1 MMSIRNISRVALV
14 LLLPLLLGWSTDASA
29 AMRTILKFEKAPT
42 GGTVKVEW
50 RGSEK
55 DSWKEKQPGE
65 DVLTA
70 VELKITATATSGKE
84 FESLLVNGKDVTNK
98 VTTTGAETVYEC
110 KATGEKGKDEGGKG
124 VMTIVVAFKTP
135 GQVNKHKLT
144 FTNPEGAT
152 VKVTVDGQD
161 KPSDSEIEA
170 GKDLVIS
177 VKVTDVTEQVKSVQL
192 NGTDVAKDGDNWKA
206 KMPNAAATLV
216 VTLEEKPA
224 AQSMIMLDVP
234 EGVELKIEDVS
245 EATPKPVIPNQTKVM
260 EGTALEITVTKKTE
274 GKLID
279 KVLFDNEELEEE
291 GGKYKADMEDHD
303 VTIKVTLKQDPAAP
317 KYAFTFA
324 GTADF
329 DVTAKKG
336 AETLTSPAQV
346 AVGEDVTLTI
356 TLKAGVTKSIKSVK
370 VGDVVAKKG
379 TAANEWM
386 FTMPSKAAE
395 LAVELVE
402 AAKMHKVTF
411 ANGEGYTIGVTNI
424 SGGAQSINTGDK
436 VAEGTELLAE
446 ITVTD
451 PKKEVKVVKANTT
464 DATKGADA
472 NHWTFTMGS
481 EDIMLTVELQNKPEP
496 AKHKLTIAAVEGATV
511 TVTVDGNKVES
522 EQEVEEGKKL
532 VVSVEVTATDKEVE
546 SVKLNTTLA
555 TKNGET
561 YEVEMP
567 KAAATLTVTLKEKA
581 APQPGE
587 GNVLTIVANGT
598 TVKVMNGTTEV
609 KSGDKVAKDVK
620 LTVEVSNIPADKEIE
635 KVTLNE
641 VEMTLVE
648 GKYEGNMPDAA
659 ATLKVVLKE
668 KAAPQPGEGNLIK
681 VTANGATVKIMAG
694 TTEVKADT
702 KVKAG
707 IDLVITVTAPAG
719 KVIDNVSFNN
729 TVVKPEADKS
739 YKVKM
744 SATEATLVVNLKKA
758 AAVEDAVLAG
768 VVAYPN
774 PMVRELVVSNLA
786 EVENVALVNAQ
797 GVVVRAVKP
806 NGASE
811 LRLAVEDL
819 SAGVY
824 MLVVER
830 NGARKAIRIVK

>member
-177 VKVTDVTEQVKSVQL
+177 VEVTDNTQQVKSVKL
-192 NGTDVAKDGDNWKA
+192 NTTEVAKDGDNWKA
-206 KMPNAAATLV
+206 KMPNEAATLV

-260 EGTALEITVTKKTE
+260 EGTALEITVTKKPE

-336 AETLTSPAQV
+336 TEALTSPAQV

-386 FTMPSKAAE
+386 FTMPGKAAE
-395 LAVELVE
+395 LTVELVE

-472 NHWTFTMGS
+472 NHWTFTMGT
-481 EDIMLTVELQNKPEP
+481 EDITLTVELQ
-496 AKHKLTIAAVEGATV
+496 
-511 TVTVDGNKVES
+511 
-522 EQEVEEGKKL
+522 
-532 VVSVEVTATDKEVE
+532 DK
-546 SVKLNTTLA
+546 TT
-555 TKNGET
+555 
-561 YEVEMP
+561 
-567 KAAATLTVTLKEKA
+567 
-581 APQPGE
+581 PQPSE

-598 TVKVMNGTTEV
+598 TVKVMNGATEI

-648 GKYEGNMPDAA
+648 GKYEGKMPDAA
-659 ATLKVVLKE
+659 ATLTVALKE
-668 KAAPQPGEGNLIK
+668 KGAPQPEEGNLIK

-707 IDLVITVTAPAG
+707 TDLVITVTAPAG

-729 TVVKPEADKS
+729 TVVKPEANKS

-774 PMVRELVVSNLA
+774 PMVRELVVTNLA

-797 GVVVRAVKP
+797 GVVVRTVKP

>member
-177 VKVTDVTEQVKSVQL
+177 VEVTDNTQQVKSVKL
-192 NGTDVAKDGDNWKA
+192 NTTEVAKDGDNWKA
-206 KMPNAAATLV
+206 KMPNEAATLV

-260 EGTALEITVTKKTE
+260 EGTALEITVTKKPE

-336 AETLTSPAQV
+336 TETLTSPAQV
-346 AVGEDVTLTI
+346 AAGEDVTLTI

-386 FTMPSKAAE
+386 FTMPGKAAE

-402 AAKMHKVTF
+402 AEKTHKVTF
-411 ANGEGYTIGVTNI
+411 ADGEGYTIGVTNI

-446 ITVTD
+446 ITVTN

-472 NHWTFTMGS
+472 NHWTFTMGT
-481 EDIMLTVELQNKPEP
+481 EDITLTVELQ
-496 AKHKLTIAAVEGATV
+496 
-511 TVTVDGNKVES
+511 
-522 EQEVEEGKKL
+522 
-532 VVSVEVTATDKEVE
+532 DK
-546 SVKLNTTLA
+546 TT
-555 TKNGET
+555 
-561 YEVEMP
+561 
-567 KAAATLTVTLKEKA
+567 
-581 APQPGE
+581 PQPSE

-598 TVKVMNGTTEV
+598 TVKVMNGATEI
-609 KSGDKVAKDVK
+609 KSGGKVAKDVK

-648 GKYEGNMPDAA
+648 GKYEGKMPDAA
-659 ATLKVVLKE
+659 ATLTVALKE
-668 KAAPQPGEGNLIK
+668 KGAPQPEEGNLIK

-707 IDLVITVTAPAG
+707 TDLVITVTAPAG

-729 TVVKPEADKS
+729 TVVKPEANKS

-774 PMVRELVVSNLA
+774 PMVRELVVTNLA

-819 SAGVY
+819 PAGVY

-830 NGARKAIRIVK
+830 SGARKAIRIVK

>member
-1 MMSIRNISRVALV
+1 MSLRNISRVALV

-29 AMRTILKFEKAPT
+29 GMRKKLNFVKNPD
-42 GGTVKVEW
+42 GGTVKVEFNSN
-50 RGSEK
+50 GT
-55 DSWKEKQPGE
+55 WKEKNPGE
-65 DVLTA
+65 DVLNGA
-70 VELKITATATSGKE
+70 QLKITATPDSGKE
-84 FESLLVNGKDVTNK
+84 FESMQVNGKDVTNK
-98 VTTTGAETVYEC
+98 VKTEGTASVYNC
-110 KATGEKGKDEGGKG
+110 YAAGESGTD
-124 VMTIVVAFKTP
+124 VMNIVVAFKTP

-177 VKVTDVTEQVKSVQL
+177 VKVTDNTQQVKSVKL
-192 NGTDVAKDGDNWKA
+192 NATEVAKDGDNWKA
-206 KMPNAAATLV
+206 KMPNEAATLV

-224 AQSMIMLDVP
+224 AQSMIMLDIP

-260 EGTALEITVTKKTE
+260 EGTALEITVTKKPE
-274 GKLID
+274 GKLVD

-291 GGKYKADMEDHD
+291 GGKYKTDMEDHD

-336 AETLTSPAQV
+336 TETLTSPAQV

-356 TLKAGVTKSIKSVK
+356 TLKVGVTKSIKSVK

-386 FTMPSKAAE
+386 FTMPGKAAE

-402 AAKMHKVTF
+402 AEKTHKVIF
-411 ANGEGYTIGVTNI
+411 ANGEDYTIGVTNI
-424 SGGAQSINTGDK
+424 SGGTQSINTGEK

-446 ITVTD
+446 ITVTN

-472 NHWTFTMGS
+472 NHWTFTMGT
-481 EDIMLTVELQNKPEP
+481 EDITLTVELQ
-496 AKHKLTIAAVEGATV
+496 
-511 TVTVDGNKVES
+511 
-522 EQEVEEGKKL
+522 
-532 VVSVEVTATDKEVE
+532 DK
-546 SVKLNTTLA
+546 T
-555 TKNGET
+555 
-561 YEVEMP
+561 
-567 KAAATLTVTLKEKA
+567 

-587 GNVLTIVANGT
+587 GNVLTIEANGT

-668 KAAPQPGEGNLIK
+668 KGAPQPGEGNLIK

-707 IDLVITVTAPAG
+707 TDLVITVTAPAG

-774 PMVRELVVSNLA
+774 PMVRELVVTNLA

-797 GVVVRAVKP
+797 GVVVRTVKP

-819 SAGVY
+819 PAGVY

-830 NGARKAIRIVK
+830 SGARKAIRIVK

>member
-1 MMSIRNISRVALV
+1 MSLRNISRVALV

-29 AMRTILKFEKAPT
+29 GMRKKLNFVKNPD
-42 GGTVKVEW
+42 GGTVKVEFNSNGTW
-50 RGSEK
+50 QEK
-55 DSWKEKQPGE
+55 NPGE
-65 DVLTA
+65 DVLNG
-70 VELKITATATSGKE
+70 VQLKITATPNSGKE
-84 FESLLVNGKDVTNK
+84 FESMLVNGKDVTNK
-98 VTTTGAETVYEC
+98 VKTEGTASVYNC
-110 KATGEKGKDEGGKG
+110 YAAGESGTD
-124 VMTIVVAFKTP
+124 VMNIVVAFKTP

-177 VKVTDVTEQVKSVQL
+177 VEVTDNTQQVKSVKL
-192 NGTDVAKDGDNWKA
+192 NTTEVAKDGDNWKA
-206 KMPNAAATLV
+206 KMPNEAATLV

-260 EGTALEITVTKKTE
+260 EGTALEITVTKKPE

-291 GGKYKADMEDHD
+291 GGKYKTDMEAHD

-336 AETLTSPAQV
+336 TEILTSPAQV
-346 AVGEDVTLTI
+346 AAGEDVTLTI

-386 FTMPSKAAE
+386 FTMPGKAAE

-402 AAKMHKVTF
+402 AEKTHKVTF
-411 ANGEGYTIGVTNI
+411 ADGEGYTIGVTNI

-446 ITVTD
+446 ITVTN
-451 PKKEVKVVKANTT
+451 PNKEVKVVKANTI

-472 NHWTFTMGS
+472 NHWTFTMGT
-481 EDIMLTVELQNKPEP
+481 EDITLTVELQ
-496 AKHKLTIAAVEGATV
+496 
-511 TVTVDGNKVES
+511 
-522 EQEVEEGKKL
+522 
-532 VVSVEVTATDKEVE
+532 DK
-546 SVKLNTTLA
+546 TT
-555 TKNGET
+555 
-561 YEVEMP
+561 
-567 KAAATLTVTLKEKA
+567 
-581 APQPGE
+581 PQPGE
-587 GNVLTIVANGT
+587 GNVLTIEANGT

-609 KSGDKVAKDVK
+609 KSGDKVAKDAK
-620 LTVEVSNIPADKEIE
+620 LMVEVSNIPADKEIE

-648 GKYEGNMPDAA
+648 GKYEGKMPDAA

-668 KAAPQPGEGNLIK
+668 KGAPQPEEGNLIK

-707 IDLVITVTAPAG
+707 TDLVITVTAPAG

-744 SATEATLVVNLKKA
+744 SAAEATLVVNLKKA

-797 GVVVRAVKP
+797 GVVVRTVKP

-819 SAGVY
+819 PAGVY

>member
-1 MMSIRNISRVALV
+1 MSLRNISRVALV

-29 AMRTILKFEKAPT
+29 GMRKKLNFVKNPD
-42 GGTVKVEW
+42 GGTVKVEFNSN
-50 RGSEK
+50 GT
-55 DSWKEKQPGE
+55 WKEKNPGE
-65 DVLTA
+65 DVLNGA
-70 VELKITATATSGKE
+70 QLKITATPDSGKE
-84 FESLLVNGKDVTNK
+84 FESMQVNGKDVTNK
-98 VTTTGAETVYEC
+98 VKTEGTASVYNC
-110 KATGEKGKDEGGKG
+110 YAAGESGTD
-124 VMTIVVAFKTP
+124 VMNIVVAFKTP
-135 GQVNKHKLT
+135 GQVNKHKLI

-177 VKVTDVTEQVKSVQL
+177 VKVTDNTQQVKSVKL
-192 NGTDVAKDGDNWKA
+192 NATEVAKDGDNWKA
-206 KMPNAAATLV
+206 KMPNEAATLV

-224 AQSMIMLDVP
+224 AQSMIMLDIP

-260 EGTALEITVTKKTE
+260 EGTALEITVTKKPE
-274 GKLID
+274 GKLVD

-291 GGKYKADMEDHD
+291 GGKYKTDMEDHD

-336 AETLTSPAQV
+336 TETLTSPAQV

-356 TLKAGVTKSIKSVK
+356 TLKVGVTKSIKSVK

-386 FTMPSKAAE
+386 FTMPGKAAE

-402 AAKMHKVTF
+402 AEKTHKVIF
-411 ANGEGYTIGVTNI
+411 ANGEDYTIGVTNI
-424 SGGAQSINTGDK
+424 SGGAQSINTGEK

-446 ITVTD
+446 ITVTN

-472 NHWTFTMGS
+472 NHWTFTMGT
-481 EDIMLTVELQNKPEP
+481 EDITLTVELQ
-496 AKHKLTIAAVEGATV
+496 
-511 TVTVDGNKVES
+511 
-522 EQEVEEGKKL
+522 
-532 VVSVEVTATDKEVE
+532 DK
-546 SVKLNTTLA
+546 T
-555 TKNGET
+555 
-561 YEVEMP
+561 
-567 KAAATLTVTLKEKA
+567 

-587 GNVLTIVANGT
+587 GNVLTIEANGT

-668 KAAPQPGEGNLIK
+668 KGAPQPGEGNLIK

-707 IDLVITVTAPAG
+707 TDLVITVTAPAG

-774 PMVRELVVSNLA
+774 PMVRELVVTNLA

-797 GVVVRAVKP
+797 GVVVRTVKP

-819 SAGVY
+819 PAGVY

-830 NGARKAIRIVK
+830 SGARKAIRIVK

>member
-1 MMSIRNISRVALV
+1 MSLRNISRVALV

-29 AMRTILKFEKAPT
+29 GMRKKLNFVKNPD
-42 GGTVKVEW
+42 GGTVKVEFNSNGTW
-50 RGSEK
+50 QEK
-55 DSWKEKQPGE
+55 NPGE
-65 DVLTA
+65 DVLNG
-70 VELKITATATSGKE
+70 VQLKITATPNSGKE
-84 FESLLVNGKDVTNK
+84 FESMLVNGKDVTNK
-98 VTTTGAETVYEC
+98 VKTEGTASVYNC
-110 KATGEKGKDEGGKG
+110 YAAGESGTD
-124 VMTIVVAFKTP
+124 VMNIVVAFKTP

-177 VKVTDVTEQVKSVQL
+177 VKVTDDTQQVKSVKL
-192 NGTDVAKDGDNWKA
+192 NTTEVAKDGDNWKA
-206 KMPNAAATLV
+206 KMPNEAAMLV

-224 AQSMIMLDVP
+224 AQSMIMLDIP

-260 EGTALEITVTKKTE
+260 EGTALEITVTKKPE

-291 GGKYKADMEDHD
+291 GGKYKTDMEAHD

-336 AETLTSPAQV
+336 TETLTSPAQV
-346 AVGEDVTLTI
+346 AAGEDVTLTI

-386 FTMPSKAAE
+386 FTMPGKAAE

-402 AAKMHKVTF
+402 AEKTHKVTF
-411 ANGEGYTIGVTNI
+411 ADGEGYTIGVTNI

-446 ITVTD
+446 ITVTN

-472 NHWTFTMGS
+472 NHWTFTMGT
-481 EDIMLTVELQNKPEP
+481 EDITLTVELQ
-496 AKHKLTIAAVEGATV
+496 
-511 TVTVDGNKVES
+511 
-522 EQEVEEGKKL
+522 
-532 VVSVEVTATDKEVE
+532 DK
-546 SVKLNTTLA
+546 TT
-555 TKNGET
+555 
-561 YEVEMP
+561 
-567 KAAATLTVTLKEKA
+567 
-581 APQPGE
+581 PQPSE
-587 GNVLTIVANGT
+587 GNVLTIEANGT
-598 TVKVMNGTTEV
+598 TVKVMNGATEV

-620 LTVEVSNIPADKEIE
+620 LTVEVSDVPADKEIE

-659 ATLKVVLKE
+659 ATLTVALKE
-668 KAAPQPGEGNLIK
+668 KGAPQPEEGNLIK
-681 VTANGATVKIMAG
+681 VAANGATVKIMAG

-707 IDLVITVTAPAG
+707 TDLVITVTAPAG

-797 GVVVRAVKP
+797 GVVVRTVKP

-819 SAGVY
+819 PAGVY

>member
-177 VKVTDVTEQVKSVQL
+177 VEVTDNTQQVKSVKL
-192 NGTDVAKDGDNWKA
+192 NTTEVAKDGDNWKA
-206 KMPNAAATLV
+206 KMPNEAATLV

-260 EGTALEITVTKKTE
+260 EGTALEITVTKKPE

-336 AETLTSPAQV
+336 TETLTSPAQV

-386 FTMPSKAAE
+386 FTMPGKAAE

-402 AAKMHKVTF
+402 AEKTHKVTF
-411 ANGEGYTIGVTNI
+411 ADGEGYTIGVTNI

-446 ITVTD
+446 ITVTN

-472 NHWTFTMGS
+472 NHWTFTMGT
-481 EDIMLTVELQNKPEP
+481 EDITLTVELQ
-496 AKHKLTIAAVEGATV
+496 
-511 TVTVDGNKVES
+511 
-522 EQEVEEGKKL
+522 
-532 VVSVEVTATDKEVE
+532 DK
-546 SVKLNTTLA
+546 TT
-555 TKNGET
+555 
-561 YEVEMP
+561 
-567 KAAATLTVTLKEKA
+567 
-581 APQPGE
+581 PQPSE

-598 TVKVMNGTTEV
+598 TVKVMNGATEV
-609 KSGDKVAKDVK
+609 KSGAKVAKDAK
-620 LTVEVSNIPADKEIE
+620 LMVEVSDVPADKEIE

-648 GKYEGNMPDAA
+648 GKYEGKMPDAA
-659 ATLKVVLKE
+659 ATLTVALKE
-668 KAAPQPGEGNLIK
+668 KGAPQPEEGNLIK

-707 IDLVITVTAPAG
+707 TDLVITVTAPAG

-729 TVVKPEADKS
+729 TVVKPEANKS

-774 PMVRELVVSNLA
+774 PMVRELVVTNLA

-819 SAGVY
+819 PAGVY

-830 NGARKAIRIVK
+830 SGARKAIRIVK

>member
-1 MMSIRNISRVALV
+1 MSLRNISRVALV
-14 LLLPLLLGWSTDASA
+14 LLLPLLLGWSTDVSA
-29 AMRTILKFEKAPT
+29 GMRKKLNFVKNPD
-42 GGTVKVEW
+42 GGTVKVEFNSN
-50 RGSEK
+50 GT
-55 DSWKEKQPGE
+55 WKEKNPGE
-65 DVLTA
+65 DVLNGA
-70 VELKITATATSGKE
+70 QLKITATPDSGKE
-84 FESLLVNGKDVTNK
+84 FESMQVNGKDVTNK
-98 VTTTGAETVYEC
+98 VKTEGTASVYNC
-110 KATGEKGKDEGGKG
+110 YAAGESGTD
-124 VMTIVVAFKTP
+124 VMNIVVAFKTP

-144 FTNPEGAT
+144 FINPEGAT

-177 VKVTDVTEQVKSVQL
+177 VEVTDNTQQVKSVKL
-192 NGTDVAKDGDNWKA
+192 NTTEVAKDGDNWKA
-206 KMPNAAATLV
+206 KMPNEAATLV

-224 AQSMIMLDVP
+224 AQSMIMLDIP

-260 EGTALEITVTKKTE
+260 EGTALEITVTKKPE

-291 GGKYKADMEDHD
+291 GGKYKTDMEAHD

-336 AETLTSPAQV
+336 TETLTSPAQV
-346 AVGEDVTLTI
+346 AAGEDVTLTI

-386 FTMPSKAAE
+386 FTMPGKAAE

-402 AAKMHKVTF
+402 AEKTHKVTF
-411 ANGEGYTIGVTNI
+411 ADGEGYTIGVTNI

-446 ITVTD
+446 ITVTN

-472 NHWTFTMGS
+472 NHWTFTMGT
-481 EDIMLTVELQNKPEP
+481 EDITLTVELQ
-496 AKHKLTIAAVEGATV
+496 
-511 TVTVDGNKVES
+511 
-522 EQEVEEGKKL
+522 
-532 VVSVEVTATDKEVE
+532 DK
-546 SVKLNTTLA
+546 TT
-555 TKNGET
+555 
-561 YEVEMP
+561 
-567 KAAATLTVTLKEKA
+567 
-581 APQPGE
+581 PQPGE

-598 TVKVMNGTTEV
+598 TVKVMNGATEI

-648 GKYEGNMPDAA
+648 GKYEGKMPDAA
-659 ATLKVVLKE
+659 ATLTAALKE
-668 KAAPQPGEGNLIK
+668 KGAPQPEEGNLIK

-707 IDLVITVTAPAG
+707 TDLVITVTAPAG

-729 TVVKPEADKS
+729 TVVKPEANKS

-774 PMVRELVVSNLA
+774 PMVRELVVTNLA

-819 SAGVY
+819 PAGVY

-830 NGARKAIRIVK
+830 SGARKAIRIVK

>member
-124 VMTIVVAFKTP
+124 VMTIVVAFKAP

-177 VKVTDVTEQVKSVQL
+177 VEVTDNTQQVKSVKL
-192 NGTDVAKDGDNWKA
+192 NTTEVAKDGDNWKA
-206 KMPNAAATLV
+206 KMPNEAATLV

-260 EGTALEITVTKKTE
+260 EGTALEITVTKKPE

-336 AETLTSPAQV
+336 TETLTSPAQV

-386 FTMPSKAAE
+386 FTMPGKAAE

-402 AAKMHKVTF
+402 AEKTHKVTF
-411 ANGEGYTIGVTNI
+411 ADGEGYTIGVTNI

-446 ITVTD
+446 ITVTN

-472 NHWTFTMGS
+472 NHWTFTMGT
-481 EDIMLTVELQNKPEP
+481 EDITLTVELQ
-496 AKHKLTIAAVEGATV
+496 
-511 TVTVDGNKVES
+511 
-522 EQEVEEGKKL
+522 
-532 VVSVEVTATDKEVE
+532 DK
-546 SVKLNTTLA
+546 TT
-555 TKNGET
+555 
-561 YEVEMP
+561 
-567 KAAATLTVTLKEKA
+567 
-581 APQPGE
+581 PQPSE

-598 TVKVMNGTTEV
+598 TVKVMNGATEI

-641 VEMTLVE
+641 VEMTSVE

-668 KAAPQPGEGNLIK
+668 KGAPQPEEGNLIK

-729 TVVKPEADKS
+729 TVVKPEANKS

-797 GVVVRAVKP
+797 GVVVRTVKP

-819 SAGVY
+819 PAGVY

-830 NGARKAIRIVK
+830 SGARKAIRIVK

>member
-1 MMSIRNISRVALV
+1 MSLRNISRVALV

-29 AMRTILKFEKAPT
+29 GMRKKLNFVKNPD
-42 GGTVKVEW
+42 GGTVKVEFNSN
-50 RGSEK
+50 GT
-55 DSWKEKQPGE
+55 WKEKNPGE
-65 DVLTA
+65 DVLNGA
-70 VELKITATATSGKE
+70 QLKITATPDSGKE
-84 FESLLVNGKDVTNK
+84 FESMQVNGKDVTNK
-98 VTTTGAETVYEC
+98 VKTEGTASVYNC
-110 KATGEKGKDEGGKG
+110 YAAGESGTD
-124 VMTIVVAFKTP
+124 VMNIVVAFKTP

-177 VKVTDVTEQVKSVQL
+177 VKVTDNTQQVKSVKL
-192 NGTDVAKDGDNWKA
+192 NTTEVAKDGDNWKA
-206 KMPNAAATLV
+206 KMPNEAATLV

-224 AQSMIMLDVP
+224 AQSMIMLDIP

-260 EGTALEITVTKKTE
+260 EGTALEITVTKKPE
-274 GKLID
+274 GKLVD

-291 GGKYKADMEDHD
+291 GGKYKTDMEDHN

-336 AETLTSPAQV
+336 TEALTSPAQV

-402 AAKMHKVTF
+402 AEKTHKVIF
-411 ANGEGYTIGVTNI
+411 ANGEDYTIGVTNI

-472 NHWTFTMGS
+472 NHWTFTMGT
-481 EDIMLTVELQNKPEP
+481 EDITLTVELQ
-496 AKHKLTIAAVEGATV
+496 
-511 TVTVDGNKVES
+511 
-522 EQEVEEGKKL
+522 
-532 VVSVEVTATDKEVE
+532 DK
-546 SVKLNTTLA
+546 TT
-555 TKNGET
+555 
-561 YEVEMP
+561 
-567 KAAATLTVTLKEKA
+567 
-581 APQPGE
+581 PQPGE
-587 GNVLTIVANGT
+587 GNVLTIEANGT

-609 KSGDKVAKDVK
+609 KSGDKVAKDAK
-620 LTVEVSNIPADKEIE
+620 LMVEVSNIPADKEIE

-648 GKYEGNMPDAA
+648 GKYEGKMPDAA

-668 KAAPQPGEGNLIK
+668 KGAPQPEEGNLIK

-707 IDLVITVTAPAG
+707 TDLVITVTAPAG

-744 SATEATLVVNLKKA
+744 SAAEATLVVNLKKA

-797 GVVVRAVKP
+797 GVVVRTVKP

-830 NGARKAIRIVK
+830 NGVRKAIRIVK

>member
-1 MMSIRNISRVALV
+1 M

-177 VKVTDVTEQVKSVQL
+177 VEVTDNTQQVKSVKL
-192 NGTDVAKDGDNWKA
+192 NTTEVAKDGDNWKA
-206 KMPNAAATLV
+206 KMPNEAATLV

-260 EGTALEITVTKKTE
+260 EGTALEITVTKKPE

-291 GGKYKADMEDHD
+291 GGKYKTDMEDHN

-336 AETLTSPAQV
+336 TEALTSPAQV

-446 ITVTD
+446 ITVTN

-472 NHWTFTMGS
+472 NHWTFTMGT
-481 EDIMLTVELQNKPEP
+481 EDITLTVELQ
-496 AKHKLTIAAVEGATV
+496 
-511 TVTVDGNKVES
+511 
-522 EQEVEEGKKL
+522 
-532 VVSVEVTATDKEVE
+532 DK
-546 SVKLNTTLA
+546 TT
-555 TKNGET
+555 
-561 YEVEMP
+561 
-567 KAAATLTVTLKEKA
+567 
-581 APQPGE
+581 PQPSE

-598 TVKVMNGTTEV
+598 TVKVMNGATEI

-648 GKYEGNMPDAA
+648 GKYEGKMPDAA
-659 ATLKVVLKE
+659 ATLTVALKE
-668 KAAPQPGEGNLIK
+668 KGAPQPEEGNLIK

-707 IDLVITVTAPAG
+707 TDLVITVTAPAG

-729 TVVKPEADKS
+729 TVVKPEANKS

-774 PMVRELVVSNLA
+774 PMVRELVVTNLA

-819 SAGVY
+819 PAGVY

-830 NGARKAIRIVK
+830 SGARKAIRIVK

>member
-1 MMSIRNISRVALV
+1 
-14 LLLPLLLGWSTDASA
+14 
-29 AMRTILKFEKAPT
+29 MRTILKFEKAPT

-177 VKVTDVTEQVKSVQL
+177 VEVTDNTQQVKSVKL
-192 NGTDVAKDGDNWKA
+192 NTTEVAKDGDNWKA
-206 KMPNAAATLV
+206 KMPNEAATLV

-260 EGTALEITVTKKTE
+260 EGTALEITVTKKPE

-336 AETLTSPAQV
+336 TETLTSPAQV
-346 AVGEDVTLTI
+346 AAGEDVTLTI

-386 FTMPSKAAE
+386 FTMPGKAAE

-402 AAKMHKVTF
+402 AEKTHKVTF
-411 ANGEGYTIGVTNI
+411 ADGEGYTIGVTNI

-446 ITVTD
+446 ITVTN

-472 NHWTFTMGS
+472 NHWTFTMGT
-481 EDIMLTVELQNKPEP
+481 EDITLTVELQ
-496 AKHKLTIAAVEGATV
+496 
-511 TVTVDGNKVES
+511 
-522 EQEVEEGKKL
+522 
-532 VVSVEVTATDKEVE
+532 DK
-546 SVKLNTTLA
+546 TT
-555 TKNGET
+555 
-561 YEVEMP
+561 
-567 KAAATLTVTLKEKA
+567 
-581 APQPGE
+581 PQPSE

-598 TVKVMNGTTEV
+598 TVKVMNGATEI

-635 KVTLNE
+635 KVTLKE

-668 KAAPQPGEGNLIK
+668 KGAPQPEEGNLIK

-729 TVVKPEADKS
+729 TVVKPEANKS

-797 GVVVRAVKP
+797 GVVVRTVKP

-819 SAGVY
+819 PAGVY

>member
-1 MMSIRNISRVALV
+1 MSLRNISRVALV

-29 AMRTILKFEKAPT
+29 GMRKKLNFVKNPD
-42 GGTVKVEW
+42 GGTVKVEFNSN
-50 RGSEK
+50 GT
-55 DSWKEKQPGE
+55 WKEKNPGE
-65 DVLTA
+65 DVLNGA
-70 VELKITATATSGKE
+70 QLKITATPDSGKE
-84 FESLLVNGKDVTNK
+84 FESMQVNGKDVTNK
-98 VTTTGAETVYEC
+98 VKTEGTASVYNC
-110 KATGEKGKDEGGKG
+110 YAAGESGTD
-124 VMTIVVAFKTP
+124 VMNIVVAFKTP

-177 VKVTDVTEQVKSVQL
+177 VKVTDNTQQVKSVKL
-192 NGTDVAKDGDNWKA
+192 NATEVAKDGDNWKA
-206 KMPNAAATLV
+206 KMPNEAATLV

-224 AQSMIMLDVP
+224 AQSMIMLDIP

-260 EGTALEITVTKKTE
+260 EGTALEITVTKKPE
-274 GKLID
+274 GKLVD

-291 GGKYKADMEDHD
+291 GGKYKTDMEDHD

-336 AETLTSPAQV
+336 TETLTSPAQV

-356 TLKAGVTKSIKSVK
+356 TLKVGVTKSIKSVK

-386 FTMPSKAAE
+386 FTMPGKAAE

-402 AAKMHKVTF
+402 AEKTHKVIF
-411 ANGEGYTIGVTNI
+411 ANGEDYTIGVTNI
-424 SGGAQSINTGDK
+424 SGGAQSINTGEK

-446 ITVTD
+446 ITVTN

-472 NHWTFTMGS
+472 NHWTFTMGT
-481 EDIMLTVELQNKPEP
+481 EDITLTVELQ
-496 AKHKLTIAAVEGATV
+496 
-511 TVTVDGNKVES
+511 
-522 EQEVEEGKKL
+522 
-532 VVSVEVTATDKEVE
+532 DK
-546 SVKLNTTLA
+546 T
-555 TKNGET
+555 
-561 YEVEMP
+561 
-567 KAAATLTVTLKEKA
+567 

-587 GNVLTIVANGT
+587 GNVLTIEANGT

-648 GKYEGNMPDAA
+648 GKYEGKMPDAA
-659 ATLKVVLKE
+659 ATLTVALKE
-668 KAAPQPGEGNLIK
+668 KGAPQPEEGNLIK

-707 IDLVITVTAPAG
+707 TDLVITVTAPAG

-729 TVVKPEADKS
+729 TVVKPEANKS

-830 NGARKAIRIVK
+830 NGVRKAIRIVK

>member
-1 MMSIRNISRVALV
+1 MSLRNISRVALV

-29 AMRTILKFEKAPT
+29 GMRKKLNFVKNPD
-42 GGTVKVEW
+42 GGTVKVEFNSN
-50 RGSEK
+50 GT
-55 DSWKEKQPGE
+55 WKEKNPGE
-65 DVLTA
+65 DVLNGA
-70 VELKITATATSGKE
+70 QLKITATPDSGKE
-84 FESLLVNGKDVTNK
+84 FESMQVNGKDVTNK
-98 VTTTGAETVYEC
+98 VKTEGTASVYNC
-110 KATGEKGKDEGGKG
+110 YAAGESGTD
-124 VMTIVVAFKTP
+124 VMNIVVAFKTP

-144 FTNPEGAT
+144 FINPEGAT

-177 VKVTDVTEQVKSVQL
+177 VEVTDNTQQVKSVKL
-192 NGTDVAKDGDNWKA
+192 NTTEVAKDGDNWKA
-206 KMPNAAATLV
+206 KMPNEAATLV

-260 EGTALEITVTKKTE
+260 EGTALEITVTKKPE

-291 GGKYKADMEDHD
+291 GGKYKTDMEAHD
-303 VTIKVTLKQDPAAP
+303 VTIKVILKQDPAAP

-336 AETLTSPAQV
+336 TEILTSPAQV
-346 AVGEDVTLTI
+346 AAGEDVTLTI

-386 FTMPSKAAE
+386 FTMPGKAAE

-402 AAKMHKVTF
+402 AEKTHKVTF
-411 ANGEGYTIGVTNI
+411 ADGEGYTIGVTNI

-446 ITVTD
+446 ITVTN
-451 PKKEVKVVKANTT
+451 PNKEVKVVKANTI

-472 NHWTFTMGS
+472 NHWTFTMGT
-481 EDIMLTVELQNKPEP
+481 EDITLTVELQ
-496 AKHKLTIAAVEGATV
+496 
-511 TVTVDGNKVES
+511 
-522 EQEVEEGKKL
+522 
-532 VVSVEVTATDKEVE
+532 DK
-546 SVKLNTTLA
+546 TT
-555 TKNGET
+555 
-561 YEVEMP
+561 
-567 KAAATLTVTLKEKA
+567 
-581 APQPGE
+581 PQPGE
-587 GNVLTIVANGT
+587 GNVLTIEANGT

-609 KSGDKVAKDVK
+609 KSGDKVAKDAK
-620 LTVEVSNIPADKEIE
+620 LTVEVSDVPADKEIE

-668 KAAPQPGEGNLIK
+668 KGAPQPEEGNLIK

-707 IDLVITVTAPAG
+707 TDLVITVTAPAG

-739 YKVKM
+739 YRVKM

-774 PMVRELVVSNLA
+774 PMVRELVVTNLA

-797 GVVVRAVKP
+797 GVVVRTVKP

-830 NGARKAIRIVK
+830 SGARKAIRIVK

>member
-1 MMSIRNISRVALV
+1 MSLRNISRVALV

-29 AMRTILKFEKAPT
+29 GMRKKLNFVKNPD
-42 GGTVKVEW
+42 GGTVKVEFNSNGTW
-50 RGSEK
+50 QEK
-55 DSWKEKQPGE
+55 NPGE
-65 DVLTA
+65 DVLNG
-70 VELKITATATSGKE
+70 VQLKITATPNSGKE
-84 FESLLVNGKDVTNK
+84 FESMLVNGKDVTNK
-98 VTTTGAETVYEC
+98 VKTEGTASVYNC
-110 KATGEKGKDEGGKG
+110 YAAGESGTD
-124 VMTIVVAFKTP
+124 VMNIVVAFKTP

-177 VKVTDVTEQVKSVQL
+177 VKVTDDTQQVKSVKL
-192 NGTDVAKDGDNWKA
+192 NTTEVAKDGDNWKA
-206 KMPNAAATLV
+206 KMPNEAAMLV

-224 AQSMIMLDVP
+224 AQSMIMLDIP

-260 EGTALEITVTKKTE
+260 EGTALEITVTKKPE

-291 GGKYKADMEDHD
+291 GGKYKTDMEAHD

-336 AETLTSPAQV
+336 TETLTSPAQV
-346 AVGEDVTLTI
+346 AAGEDVTLTI

-386 FTMPSKAAE
+386 FTMPGKAAE

-402 AAKMHKVTF
+402 AEKTHKVTF
-411 ANGEGYTIGVTNI
+411 ADGEGYTIGVTNI

-446 ITVTD
+446 ITVTN

-472 NHWTFTMGS
+472 NHWTFTMGT
-481 EDIMLTVELQNKPEP
+481 EDITLTVELQ
-496 AKHKLTIAAVEGATV
+496 
-511 TVTVDGNKVES
+511 
-522 EQEVEEGKKL
+522 
-532 VVSVEVTATDKEVE
+532 DK
-546 SVKLNTTLA
+546 TT
-555 TKNGET
+555 
-561 YEVEMP
+561 
-567 KAAATLTVTLKEKA
+567 
-581 APQPGE
+581 PQPGE
-587 GNVLTIVANGT
+587 GNVLTIEANGT
-598 TVKVMNGTTEV
+598 TVKVMNGATEV

-620 LTVEVSNIPADKEIE
+620 LTVEVSDVPADKEIE

-668 KAAPQPGEGNLIK
+668 KGAPQPEEGNLIK

-707 IDLVITVTAPAG
+707 TDLVITVTAPAG

-758 AAVEDAVLAG
+758 TAVEDAVLAG

-797 GVVVRAVKP
+797 GVVVRTVKP

-830 NGARKAIRIVK
+830 SGARKAIRIVK

>member
-1 MMSIRNISRVALV
+1 MMSLRNISRVALV

-29 AMRTILKFEKAPT
+29 GMRKKLNFVKNPD
-42 GGTVKVEW
+42 GGTVKVEFNSN
-50 RGSEK
+50 GT
-55 DSWKEKQPGE
+55 WKEKNPGE
-65 DVLTA
+65 DVLNGA
-70 VELKITATATSGKE
+70 QLKITATPDSGKE
-84 FESLLVNGKDVTNK
+84 FESMQVNGKDVTNK
-98 VTTTGAETVYEC
+98 VKTEGTASVYNC
-110 KATGEKGKDEGGKG
+110 YAAGESGTD
-124 VMTIVVAFKTP
+124 VMNIVVAFKTP

-144 FTNPEGAT
+144 FTSPEGAT

-177 VKVTDVTEQVKSVQL
+177 VEVTDDTQQVKSVKL
-192 NGTDVAKDGDNWKA
+192 NTTEVAKDGDNWKA
-206 KMPNAAATLV
+206 KMPNEAATLV

-260 EGTALEITVTKKTE
+260 EGTALEITVTKKPE

-291 GGKYKADMEDHD
+291 GGKYKTDMEAHD

-336 AETLTSPAQV
+336 TEILTSPAQV
-346 AVGEDVTLTI
+346 AAGEDVTLTI

-386 FTMPSKAAE
+386 FTMPGKAAE

-402 AAKMHKVTF
+402 AEKTHKVTF
-411 ANGEGYTIGVTNI
+411 ADGEGYTIGVTNI

-446 ITVTD
+446 ITVTN

-472 NHWTFTMGS
+472 NHWTFTMGT
-481 EDIMLTVELQNKPEP
+481 EDITLTVELQ
-496 AKHKLTIAAVEGATV
+496 
-511 TVTVDGNKVES
+511 
-522 EQEVEEGKKL
+522 
-532 VVSVEVTATDKEVE
+532 DK
-546 SVKLNTTLA
+546 TT
-555 TKNGET
+555 
-561 YEVEMP
+561 
-567 KAAATLTVTLKEKA
+567 
-581 APQPGE
+581 PQPSE
-587 GNVLTIVANGT
+587 GNVLTIEANGT
-598 TVKVMNGTTEV
+598 TVKVMNGATEV

-620 LTVEVSNIPADKEIE
+620 LTVEVSDVPADKEIE

-641 VEMTLVE
+641 AEMTLVE

-668 KAAPQPGEGNLIK
+668 KGAPQPEEGNLIK

-707 IDLVITVTAPAG
+707 TDLVITVTAPAG

-797 GVVVRAVKP
+797 GVVVRTVKP

>member
-1 MMSIRNISRVALV
+1 MSLRNISRVALV

-29 AMRTILKFEKAPT
+29 GMRKKLNFVKNPD
-42 GGTVKVEW
+42 GGTVKVEFNSN
-50 RGSEK
+50 GT
-55 DSWKEKQPGE
+55 WKEKNPGE
-65 DVLTA
+65 DVLNGA
-70 VELKITATATSGKE
+70 QLKITATPDSGKE
-84 FESLLVNGKDVTNK
+84 FESMQVNGKDVTNK
-98 VTTTGAETVYEC
+98 VKTEGTASVYNC
-110 KATGEKGKDEGGKG
+110 YAAGESGTD
-124 VMTIVVAFKTP
+124 VMNIVVAFKTP

-177 VKVTDVTEQVKSVQL
+177 VKVTDNTQQVKSVKL
-192 NGTDVAKDGDNWKA
+192 NTTEVAKDGDNWKA
-206 KMPNAAATLV
+206 KMPNEAATLV

-224 AQSMIMLDVP
+224 AQSMIMLDIP

-260 EGTALEITVTKKTE
+260 EGTALEITVTKKPE

-336 AETLTSPAQV
+336 TETLTSPAQV

-356 TLKAGVTKSIKSVK
+356 TLKVGVTKSIKSVK

-386 FTMPSKAAE
+386 FTMPGKAAE

-402 AAKMHKVTF
+402 AEKTHKVIF
-411 ANGEGYTIGVTNI
+411 ANGEDYTIGVTNI
-424 SGGAQSINTGDK
+424 SGGAQSINTGEK

-446 ITVTD
+446 ITVTN

-472 NHWTFTMGS
+472 NHWTFTMGT
-481 EDIMLTVELQNKPEP
+481 EDITLTVELQ
-496 AKHKLTIAAVEGATV
+496 
-511 TVTVDGNKVES
+511 
-522 EQEVEEGKKL
+522 
-532 VVSVEVTATDKEVE
+532 DK
-546 SVKLNTTLA
+546 T
-555 TKNGET
+555 
-561 YEVEMP
+561 
-567 KAAATLTVTLKEKA
+567 

-587 GNVLTIVANGT
+587 GNVLTIEANGT

-668 KAAPQPGEGNLIK
+668 KGAPQPGEGNLIK

-707 IDLVITVTAPAG
+707 TDLVITVTAPAG

-774 PMVRELVVSNLA
+774 PMVRELVVTNLA

-797 GVVVRAVKP
+797 GVVVRTVKP

-819 SAGVY
+819 PAGVY

-830 NGARKAIRIVK
+830 SGARKAIRIVK

>member
-124 VMTIVVAFKTP
+124 VMTIVVAFKAP

-177 VKVTDVTEQVKSVQL
+177 VEVTDNTQQVKSVKL
-192 NGTDVAKDGDNWKA
+192 NTTEVAKDGDNWKA
-206 KMPNAAATLV
+206 KMPNEAATLV

-260 EGTALEITVTKKTE
+260 EGTALEITVTKKPE

-336 AETLTSPAQV
+336 TETLTSPAQV

-386 FTMPSKAAE
+386 FTMPGKAAE

-402 AAKMHKVTF
+402 AEKTHKVTF
-411 ANGEGYTIGVTNI
+411 ADGEGYTIGVTNI

-446 ITVTD
+446 ITVTN

-472 NHWTFTMGS
+472 NHWTFTMGT
-481 EDIMLTVELQNKPEP
+481 EDITLTVELQ
-496 AKHKLTIAAVEGATV
+496 
-511 TVTVDGNKVES
+511 
-522 EQEVEEGKKL
+522 
-532 VVSVEVTATDKEVE
+532 DK
-546 SVKLNTTLA
+546 TT
-555 TKNGET
+555 
-561 YEVEMP
+561 
-567 KAAATLTVTLKEKA
+567 
-581 APQPGE
+581 PQPSE

-598 TVKVMNGTTEV
+598 TVKVMNGATEI

-641 VEMTLVE
+641 VEMTSVE

-668 KAAPQPGEGNLIK
+668 KGAPQPEEGNLIK

-729 TVVKPEADKS
+729 TVVKPEANKS

-797 GVVVRAVKP
+797 GVVVRTVKP

-819 SAGVY
+819 PAGVY

>member
-1 MMSIRNISRVALV
+1 MSLRNISRVALV

-29 AMRTILKFEKAPT
+29 GMRKKLNFVKNPD
-42 GGTVKVEW
+42 GGTVKVEFNSN
-50 RGSEK
+50 GT
-55 DSWKEKQPGE
+55 WKEKNPGE
-65 DVLTA
+65 DVLNGA
-70 VELKITATATSGKE
+70 QLKITATPDSGKE
-84 FESLLVNGKDVTNK
+84 FESMQVNGKDVTNK
-98 VTTTGAETVYEC
+98 VKTEGTASVYNC
-110 KATGEKGKDEGGKG
+110 YAVGESGTD
-124 VMTIVVAFKTP
+124 VMNIVVAFKTP

-177 VKVTDVTEQVKSVQL
+177 VKVTDNTQQVKSVKL
-192 NGTDVAKDGDNWKA
+192 NTTEVAKDGDNWKA
-206 KMPNAAATLV
+206 KMPNEAATLV

-224 AQSMIMLDVP
+224 AQSMIMLDIP

-260 EGTALEITVTKKTE
+260 EGTALEITVTKKPE

-336 AETLTSPAQV
+336 TETLTSPAQV

-356 TLKAGVTKSIKSVK
+356 TLKVGVTKSIKSVK

-386 FTMPSKAAE
+386 FTMPGKAAE

-402 AAKMHKVTF
+402 AEKTHKVIF
-411 ANGEGYTIGVTNI
+411 ANGEDYTIGVTNI
-424 SGGAQSINTGDK
+424 SGGAQSINTGEK

-446 ITVTD
+446 ITVTN

-472 NHWTFTMGS
+472 NHWTFTMGT
-481 EDIMLTVELQNKPEP
+481 EDITLTVELQ
-496 AKHKLTIAAVEGATV
+496 
-511 TVTVDGNKVES
+511 
-522 EQEVEEGKKL
+522 
-532 VVSVEVTATDKEVE
+532 DK
-546 SVKLNTTLA
+546 T
-555 TKNGET
+555 
-561 YEVEMP
+561 
-567 KAAATLTVTLKEKA
+567 

-587 GNVLTIVANGT
+587 GNVLTIEANGT

-668 KAAPQPGEGNLIK
+668 KGAPQPGEGNLIK

-702 KVKAG
+702 KVKEG
-707 IDLVITVTAPAG
+707 TDLVITVTAPAG
-719 KVIDNVSFNN
+719 KMIDNVSFNN

-774 PMVRELVVSNLA
+774 PMVRELVVTNLA

-797 GVVVRAVKP
+797 GVVVRTVKP

-830 NGARKAIRIVK
+830 NGVRKAIRIVK

>member
-170 GKDLVIS
+170 GKNLVIS
-177 VKVTDVTEQVKSVQL
+177 VKVTDNTQQVKSVKL
-192 NGTDVAKDGDNWKA
+192 NATEVAKDGDNWKA
-206 KMPNAAATLV
+206 KMPNEAATLV

-224 AQSMIMLDVP
+224 AQSMIMLDIP

-260 EGTALEITVTKKTE
+260 EGTALEITVTKKPE
-274 GKLID
+274 GKLVD

-291 GGKYKADMEDHD
+291 GGKYKTDMEDHN

-336 AETLTSPAQV
+336 TEALTSPAQV

-472 NHWTFTMGS
+472 NHWTFTMGT
-481 EDIMLTVELQNKPEP
+481 EDITLTVELQ
-496 AKHKLTIAAVEGATV
+496 
-511 TVTVDGNKVES
+511 
-522 EQEVEEGKKL
+522 
-532 VVSVEVTATDKEVE
+532 DK
-546 SVKLNTTLA
+546 TT
-555 TKNGET
+555 
-561 YEVEMP
+561 
-567 KAAATLTVTLKEKA
+567 
-581 APQPGE
+581 PQPSE

-598 TVKVMNGTTEV
+598 TVKVMNGATEI

-648 GKYEGNMPDAA
+648 GKYEGKMPDAA
-659 ATLKVVLKE
+659 ATLTVALKE
-668 KAAPQPGEGNLIK
+668 KGAPQPEEGNLIK

-707 IDLVITVTAPAG
+707 TDLVITVTAPAG

-729 TVVKPEADKS
+729 TVVKPEANKS

-774 PMVRELVVSNLA
+774 PMVRELVVTNLA

-819 SAGVY
+819 PAGVY

-830 NGARKAIRIVK
+830 SGARKAIRIVK

>member
-1 MMSIRNISRVALV
+1 MSLRNISRVALV

-29 AMRTILKFEKAPT
+29 GMRKKLNFVKNPD
-42 GGTVKVEW
+42 GGTVKVEFNSNGTW
-50 RGSEK
+50 QEK
-55 DSWKEKQPGE
+55 NPGE
-65 DVLTA
+65 DVLNG
-70 VELKITATATSGKE
+70 VQLKITATPNSGKE
-84 FESLLVNGKDVTNK
+84 FESMLVNGKDVTNK
-98 VTTTGAETVYEC
+98 VKTEGTASVYNC
-110 KATGEKGKDEGGKG
+110 YAAGESGTD
-124 VMTIVVAFKTP
+124 VMNIVVAFKTP

-177 VKVTDVTEQVKSVQL
+177 VKVTDNTQQVKSVKL
-192 NGTDVAKDGDNWKA
+192 NTTEVAKDGDNWKA
-206 KMPNAAATLV
+206 KMPNEAATLV

-224 AQSMIMLDVP
+224 AQSMIMLDIP

-260 EGTALEITVTKKTE
+260 EGTALEITVTKKPE

-336 AETLTSPAQV
+336 TETLTSPAQV

-356 TLKAGVTKSIKSVK
+356 TLKVGVTKSIKSVK

-386 FTMPSKAAE
+386 FTMPGKAAE

-402 AAKMHKVTF
+402 AEKTHKVIF
-411 ANGEGYTIGVTNI
+411 ANGEDYTIGVTNI
-424 SGGAQSINTGDK
+424 SGGAQSINTGEK

-446 ITVTD
+446 ITVTN

-472 NHWTFTMGS
+472 NHWTFTMGT
-481 EDIMLTVELQNKPEP
+481 EDITLTVELQ
-496 AKHKLTIAAVEGATV
+496 
-511 TVTVDGNKVES
+511 
-522 EQEVEEGKKL
+522 
-532 VVSVEVTATDKEVE
+532 DK
-546 SVKLNTTLA
+546 TT
-555 TKNGET
+555 
-561 YEVEMP
+561 
-567 KAAATLTVTLKEKA
+567 
-581 APQPGE
+581 PQPSE

-598 TVKVMNGTTEV
+598 TVKVMNGATEI
-609 KSGDKVAKDVK
+609 KSGGKVAKDVK

-648 GKYEGNMPDAA
+648 GKYEGKMPDAA
-659 ATLKVVLKE
+659 ATLTVALKE
-668 KAAPQPGEGNLIK
+668 KGAPQPEEGNLIK

-707 IDLVITVTAPAG
+707 TDLVITVTAPAG

-729 TVVKPEADKS
+729 TVVKPEANKS

-774 PMVRELVVSNLA
+774 PMVRELVVTNLA

-819 SAGVY
+819 PAGVY

-830 NGARKAIRIVK
+830 SGARKAIRIVK

>member
-1 MMSIRNISRVALV
+1 MSLRNISRVALV

-29 AMRTILKFEKAPT
+29 GMRKKLNFVKNPD
-42 GGTVKVEW
+42 GGTVKVEFNSN
-50 RGSEK
+50 GT
-55 DSWKEKQPGE
+55 WKEKNPGE
-65 DVLTA
+65 DVLNGA
-70 VELKITATATSGKE
+70 QLKITATPDSGKE
-84 FESLLVNGKDVTNK
+84 FESMQVNGKDVTNK
-98 VTTTGAETVYEC
+98 VKTEGTASVYNC
-110 KATGEKGKDEGGKG
+110 YAAGESGTD
-124 VMTIVVAFKTP
+124 VMNIVVAFKTP

-177 VKVTDVTEQVKSVQL
+177 VKVTDNTQQVKSVKL
-192 NGTDVAKDGDNWKA
+192 NATEVAKDGDNWKA
-206 KMPNAAATLV
+206 KMPNEAATLV

-224 AQSMIMLDVP
+224 AQSMIMLDIP

-260 EGTALEITVTKKTE
+260 EGTALEITVTKKPE
-274 GKLID
+274 GKLVD

-291 GGKYKADMEDHD
+291 GGKYKTDMEDHD

-336 AETLTSPAQV
+336 TETLTSPAQV

-356 TLKAGVTKSIKSVK
+356 TLKVGVTKSIKSVK

-386 FTMPSKAAE
+386 FTMPGKAAE

-402 AAKMHKVTF
+402 AEKTHKVIF
-411 ANGEGYTIGVTNI
+411 ANGEDYTIGVTNI
-424 SGGAQSINTGDK
+424 SGGAQSINTGEK

-446 ITVTD
+446 ITVTN

-472 NHWTFTMGS
+472 NHWTFTMGT
-481 EDIMLTVELQNKPEP
+481 EDITLTVELQ
-496 AKHKLTIAAVEGATV
+496 
-511 TVTVDGNKVES
+511 
-522 EQEVEEGKKL
+522 
-532 VVSVEVTATDKEVE
+532 DK
-546 SVKLNTTLA
+546 T
-555 TKNGET
+555 
-561 YEVEMP
+561 
-567 KAAATLTVTLKEKA
+567 

-587 GNVLTIVANGT
+587 GNVLTIEANGT

-668 KAAPQPGEGNLIK
+668 KGAPQPGEGNLIK

-707 IDLVITVTAPAG
+707 TDLVITVTAPAG

-774 PMVRELVVSNLA
+774 PMVRELVVTNLA

-797 GVVVRAVKP
+797 GVVVRTVKP

-819 SAGVY
+819 PAGVY

-830 NGARKAIRIVK
+830 SGARKAIRIVK

>member
-177 VKVTDVTEQVKSVQL
+177 VEVTDNTQQVKSVKL
-192 NGTDVAKDGDNWKA
+192 NTTEVAKDGDNWKA
-206 KMPNAAATLV
+206 KMPNEAATLV

-260 EGTALEITVTKKTE
+260 EGTALEITVTKKPE

-336 AETLTSPAQV
+336 TETLTSPAQV

-386 FTMPSKAAE
+386 FTMPGKAAE

-402 AAKMHKVTF
+402 AEKTHKVTF
-411 ANGEGYTIGVTNI
+411 ADGEGYTIGVTNI

-446 ITVTD
+446 ITVTN

-472 NHWTFTMGS
+472 NHWTFTMGT
-481 EDIMLTVELQNKPEP
+481 EDITLTVELQ
-496 AKHKLTIAAVEGATV
+496 
-511 TVTVDGNKVES
+511 
-522 EQEVEEGKKL
+522 
-532 VVSVEVTATDKEVE
+532 DK
-546 SVKLNTTLA
+546 TT
-555 TKNGET
+555 
-561 YEVEMP
+561 
-567 KAAATLTVTLKEKA
+567 
-581 APQPGE
+581 PQPSE

-598 TVKVMNGTTEV
+598 IVKVMNGATEI

-648 GKYEGNMPDAA
+648 GKYEGKMPDAA
-659 ATLKVVLKE
+659 ATLTVALKE
-668 KAAPQPGEGNLIK
+668 KGAPQPEEGNLIK

-707 IDLVITVTAPAG
+707 TDLVITVTAPAG

-729 TVVKPEADKS
+729 TVVKPEANKS

-774 PMVRELVVSNLA
+774 PMVRELVVTNLA

-819 SAGVY
+819 PAGVY

-830 NGARKAIRIVK
+830 CGARKAIRIVK

>member
-50 RGSEK
+50 RGSA
-55 DSWKEKQPGE
+55 DDPWKEKEPGE
-65 DVLTA
+65 HVLTG
-70 VELKITATATSGKE
+70 VDLKITATATSGRE

-110 KATGEKGKDEGGKG
+110 KATGEKDKDEGGKG
-124 VMTIVVAFKTP
+124 VMTIVVAFKTQ
-135 GQVNKHKLT
+135 GQVNKYKLT

-177 VKVTDVTEQVKSVQL
+177 VKVTDETQQVKSVKL
-192 NGTDVAKDGDNWKA
+192 NTTEVAKDGDNWKA

-224 AQSMIMLDVP
+224 AQSMIMLDTP

-245 EATPKPVIPNQTKVM
+245 AATPKPVIPNQTKVM
-260 EGTALEITVTKKTE
+260 EGTALEITVTKKPE

-291 GGKYKADMEDHD
+291 GGKYKTDMEDHN

-336 AETLTSPAQV
+336 TEALTSPAQV

-370 VGDVVAKKG
+370 VGDVVAKRG

-386 FTMPSKAAE
+386 FTMPGKAAE

-464 DATKGADA
+464 DATKGVDA
-472 NHWTFTMGS
+472 NHWTFTMGT
-481 EDIMLTVELQNKPEP
+481 EDITLTVELQ
-496 AKHKLTIAAVEGATV
+496 
-511 TVTVDGNKVES
+511 
-522 EQEVEEGKKL
+522 
-532 VVSVEVTATDKEVE
+532 DK
-546 SVKLNTTLA
+546 T
-555 TKNGET
+555 
-561 YEVEMP
+561 
-567 KAAATLTVTLKEKA
+567 

-587 GNVLTIVANGT
+587 GNVLTIEANGT

-620 LTVEVSNIPADKEIE
+620 LTVEVSNIPADKELE

-668 KAAPQPGEGNLIK
+668 KGAPQPGEGNLIK

-707 IDLVITVTAPAG
+707 TDLVITVTAPAG

-830 NGARKAIRIVK
+830 SGARKAIRIVK

>member
-1 MMSIRNISRVALV
+1 MSLRNISRVALV

-29 AMRTILKFEKAPT
+29 GMRKKLNFVKNPD
-42 GGTVKVEW
+42 GGTVKVEFNSNGTW
-50 RGSEK
+50 QEK
-55 DSWKEKQPGE
+55 NPGE
-65 DVLTA
+65 DVLNG
-70 VELKITATATSGKE
+70 VQLKITATPNSGKE
-84 FESLLVNGKDVTNK
+84 FESMLVNGKDVTNK
-98 VTTTGAETVYEC
+98 VKTEGTASVYNC
-110 KATGEKGKDEGGKG
+110 YAAGESGTD
-124 VMTIVVAFKTP
+124 VMNIVVAFKTP

-177 VKVTDVTEQVKSVQL
+177 VKVTDDTQQVKSVKL
-192 NGTDVAKDGDNWKA
+192 NTTEVAKDGDNWKA
-206 KMPNAAATLV
+206 KMPNEAAMLV

-224 AQSMIMLDVP
+224 AQSMIMLDIP

-260 EGTALEITVTKKTE
+260 EGTALEITVTKKPE

-291 GGKYKADMEDHD
+291 GGKYKTDMEAHD

-336 AETLTSPAQV
+336 TETLTSPAQV
-346 AVGEDVTLTI
+346 AAGEDVTLTI

-386 FTMPSKAAE
+386 FTMPGKAAE

-402 AAKMHKVTF
+402 AEKTHKVTF
-411 ANGEGYTIGVTNI
+411 ADGEGYTIGVTNI

-446 ITVTD
+446 ITVTN

-472 NHWTFTMGS
+472 NHWTFTMGT
-481 EDIMLTVELQNKPEP
+481 EDITLTVELQ
-496 AKHKLTIAAVEGATV
+496 
-511 TVTVDGNKVES
+511 
-522 EQEVEEGKKL
+522 
-532 VVSVEVTATDKEVE
+532 DK
-546 SVKLNTTLA
+546 TT
-555 TKNGET
+555 
-561 YEVEMP
+561 
-567 KAAATLTVTLKEKA
+567 
-581 APQPGE
+581 PQPSE
-587 GNVLTIVANGT
+587 GNVLTIEANGT
-598 TVKVMNGTTEV
+598 TIKVMNGATEV

-620 LTVEVSNIPADKEIE
+620 LMVEVSNIPADKEIE

-668 KAAPQPGEGNLIK
+668 KGAPQPEEGNLIK

-707 IDLVITVTAPAG
+707 TDLVITVTAPAG

-758 AAVEDAVLAG
+758 TAVEDAVLAG

-797 GVVVRAVKP
+797 GVVVRTVKP

-819 SAGVY
+819 PAGVY

-830 NGARKAIRIVK
+830 SGARKAIRIVK

>member
-1 MMSIRNISRVALV
+1 
-14 LLLPLLLGWSTDASA
+14 
-29 AMRTILKFEKAPT
+29 
-42 GGTVKVEW
+42 
-50 RGSEK
+50 
-55 DSWKEKQPGE
+55 
-65 DVLTA
+65 
-70 VELKITATATSGKE
+70 
-84 FESLLVNGKDVTNK
+84 
-98 VTTTGAETVYEC
+98 
-110 KATGEKGKDEGGKG
+110 
-124 VMTIVVAFKTP
+124 MTIVVAFKTP

-177 VKVTDVTEQVKSVQL
+177 VEVTDNTQQVKSVKL
-192 NGTDVAKDGDNWKA
+192 NTTEVAKDGDNWKA
-206 KMPNAAATLV
+206 KMPNEAATLV

-260 EGTALEITVTKKTE
+260 EGTALEITVTKKPE

-336 AETLTSPAQV
+336 TETLTSPAQV
-346 AVGEDVTLTI
+346 AVNEDVTLTI

-386 FTMPSKAAE
+386 FTMPGKAAE

-402 AAKMHKVTF
+402 AEKTHKVTF
-411 ANGEGYTIGVTNI
+411 ADGEGYTIGVTNI

-446 ITVTD
+446 ITVTN

-472 NHWTFTMGS
+472 NHWTFTMGT
-481 EDIMLTVELQNKPEP
+481 EDITLTVELQ
-496 AKHKLTIAAVEGATV
+496 
-511 TVTVDGNKVES
+511 
-522 EQEVEEGKKL
+522 
-532 VVSVEVTATDKEVE
+532 DK
-546 SVKLNTTLA
+546 TT
-555 TKNGET
+555 
-561 YEVEMP
+561 
-567 KAAATLTVTLKEKA
+567 
-581 APQPGE
+581 PQPSE

-598 TVKVMNGTTEV
+598 TVKVMNGATEI

-668 KAAPQPGEGNLIK
+668 KGAPQPEEGNLIK

-729 TVVKPEADKS
+729 TVVKPEANKS

-797 GVVVRAVKP
+797 GVVVRTVKP

-819 SAGVY
+819 PAGVY

>member
-1 MMSIRNISRVALV
+1 MSLRNISRVALV

-29 AMRTILKFEKAPT
+29 DMRKKLNFVKNPD
-42 GGTVKVEW
+42 GGTVKVEFNSNGTW
-50 RGSEK
+50 QEK
-55 DSWKEKQPGE
+55 NPGE
-65 DVLTA
+65 DVLNG
-70 VELKITATATSGKE
+70 VQLKITATPNSGKE
-84 FESLLVNGKDVTNK
+84 FESMLVNGKDVTNK
-98 VTTTGAETVYEC
+98 VKTKGTASVYNC
-110 KATGEKGKDEGGKG
+110 YAAGESGTD
-124 VMTIVVAFKTP
+124 VMNIVVAFKTP

-177 VKVTDVTEQVKSVQL
+177 VEVTDDTQQVKSVKL
-192 NGTDVAKDGDNWKA
+192 NTTEVAKDGDNWKA
-206 KMPNAAATLV
+206 KMPNEAATLV

-260 EGTALEITVTKKTE
+260 KGTALEITVTKKPE

-291 GGKYKADMEDHD
+291 GGKYKTDMEAHD

-336 AETLTSPAQV
+336 TEILTSPAQV
-346 AVGEDVTLTI
+346 AAGEDVTLTI

-386 FTMPSKAAE
+386 FTMPGKAAE

-402 AAKMHKVTF
+402 AEKTHKITF
-411 ANGEGYTIGVTNI
+411 ADGEGYTIGVTNI

-446 ITVTD
+446 IKVTN
-451 PKKEVKVVKANTT
+451 PKKEVKVVKANST

-472 NHWTFTMGS
+472 NHWTFTMGT
-481 EDIMLTVELQNKPEP
+481 EDITLTVELQ
-496 AKHKLTIAAVEGATV
+496 
-511 TVTVDGNKVES
+511 
-522 EQEVEEGKKL
+522 
-532 VVSVEVTATDKEVE
+532 DK
-546 SVKLNTTLA
+546 TT
-555 TKNGET
+555 
-561 YEVEMP
+561 
-567 KAAATLTVTLKEKA
+567 
-581 APQPGE
+581 PQPGE

-598 TVKVMNGTTEV
+598 TVKVMNGATEV

-620 LTVEVSNIPADKEIE
+620 LTVEVSDVPADKEIE

-641 VEMTLVE
+641 AEMTLVE

-659 ATLKVVLKE
+659 ATLTVALKE
-668 KAAPQPGEGNLIK
+668 KGAPQPEEGNLIK

-707 IDLVITVTAPAG
+707 TDLVITVTAPAG
-719 KVIDNVSFNN
+719 KIIDNVSFNN

-797 GVVVRAVKP
+797 GVVVRTVKP

-819 SAGVY
+819 PAGVY

-830 NGARKAIRIVK
+830 SGARKAIRIVK

>member
-1 MMSIRNISRVALV
+1 MSLRNISRVALV

-29 AMRTILKFEKAPT
+29 GMRKKLNFVKNPD
-42 GGTVKVEW
+42 GGTVKVEFNSNGTW
-50 RGSEK
+50 QEK
-55 DSWKEKQPGE
+55 NPGE
-65 DVLTA
+65 DVLNG
-70 VELKITATATSGKE
+70 VQLKITATPNSGKE
-84 FESLLVNGKDVTNK
+84 FESMLVNGKDVTNK
-98 VTTTGAETVYEC
+98 VKTEGTASVYNC
-110 KATGEKGKDEGGKG
+110 YAAGESGTD
-124 VMTIVVAFKTP
+124 VMNIVVAFKTP

-177 VKVTDVTEQVKSVQL
+177 VEVTDNTQQVKSVKL
-192 NGTDVAKDGDNWKA
+192 NTTEVAKDGDNWKA
-206 KMPNAAATLV
+206 KMPNEAATLV

-260 EGTALEITVTKKTE
+260 EGTALEITVTKKPE

-291 GGKYKADMEDHD
+291 GGKYKTDMEAHD

-336 AETLTSPAQV
+336 TEILTSPAQV
-346 AVGEDVTLTI
+346 AAGEDVTLTI

-386 FTMPSKAAE
+386 FTMPGKAAE

-402 AAKMHKVTF
+402 AEKTHKVTF
-411 ANGEGYTIGVTNI
+411 ADGEGYTIGVTNI

-446 ITVTD
+446 ITVTN
-451 PKKEVKVVKANTT
+451 PNKEVKVVKANTI

-472 NHWTFTMGS
+472 NHWTFTMGT
-481 EDIMLTVELQNKPEP
+481 EDITLTVELQ
-496 AKHKLTIAAVEGATV
+496 
-511 TVTVDGNKVES
+511 
-522 EQEVEEGKKL
+522 
-532 VVSVEVTATDKEVE
+532 DK
-546 SVKLNTTLA
+546 TT
-555 TKNGET
+555 
-561 YEVEMP
+561 
-567 KAAATLTVTLKEKA
+567 
-581 APQPGE
+581 PQPGE
-587 GNVLTIVANGT
+587 GNVLTIEANGT
-598 TVKVMNGTTEV
+598 TVKVMNGATEV
-609 KSGDKVAKDVK
+609 KSGDKVAKDAK
-620 LTVEVSNIPADKEIE
+620 LMVEVSNIPADKEIE

-648 GKYEGNMPDAA
+648 GKYEGKMPDAA

-668 KAAPQPGEGNLIK
+668 KGAPQPEEGNLIK

-707 IDLVITVTAPAG
+707 TDLVITVTAPAG

-744 SATEATLVVNLKKA
+744 SAAEATLVVNLKKA

-797 GVVVRAVKP
+797 GVVVRTVKP

-819 SAGVY
+819 PAGVY

-830 NGARKAIRIVK
+830 NGVRKAIRIVK

>member
-177 VKVTDVTEQVKSVQL
+177 VEVTDNTQQVKSVKL
-192 NGTDVAKDGDNWKA
+192 NTTEVAKDGDNWKA
-206 KMPNAAATLV
+206 KMPNEAATLV

-260 EGTALEITVTKKTE
+260 EGTALEITVTKKPE

-336 AETLTSPAQV
+336 TETLTSPAQV

-356 TLKAGVTKSIKSVK
+356 TLKVGVTKSIKSVK

-386 FTMPSKAAE
+386 FTMPGKAAE

-402 AAKMHKVTF
+402 AEKTHKVIF
-411 ANGEGYTIGVTNI
+411 ANGEDYTIGVTNI
-424 SGGAQSINTGDK
+424 SGGAQSINTGEK

-446 ITVTD
+446 ITVTN

-472 NHWTFTMGS
+472 NHWTFTMGT
-481 EDIMLTVELQNKPEP
+481 EDITLTVELQ
-496 AKHKLTIAAVEGATV
+496 
-511 TVTVDGNKVES
+511 
-522 EQEVEEGKKL
+522 
-532 VVSVEVTATDKEVE
+532 DK
-546 SVKLNTTLA
+546 T
-555 TKNGET
+555 
-561 YEVEMP
+561 
-567 KAAATLTVTLKEKA
+567 

-587 GNVLTIVANGT
+587 GNVLTIEANGT

-668 KAAPQPGEGNLIK
+668 KGAPQPGEGNLIK

-707 IDLVITVTAPAG
+707 TDLVITVTAPAG

-819 SAGVY
+819 PAGVY

-830 NGARKAIRIVK
+830 SGARKAIRIVK

>member
-177 VKVTDVTEQVKSVQL
+177 VEVTDNTQQVKSVKL
-192 NGTDVAKDGDNWKA
+192 NTTEVAKDGDNWKA
-206 KMPNAAATLV
+206 KMPNEAATLV

-260 EGTALEITVTKKTE
+260 EGTALEITVTKKPE

-291 GGKYKADMEDHD
+291 GGKYKTDMEDHN

-336 AETLTSPAQV
+336 TEALTSPAQV

-402 AAKMHKVTF
+402 AEKTHKVTF
-411 ANGEGYTIGVTNI
+411 ADGEGYTIGVTNI

-446 ITVTD
+446 ITVTN

-472 NHWTFTMGS
+472 NHWTFTMGT
-481 EDIMLTVELQNKPEP
+481 EDITLTVELQ
-496 AKHKLTIAAVEGATV
+496 
-511 TVTVDGNKVES
+511 
-522 EQEVEEGKKL
+522 
-532 VVSVEVTATDKEVE
+532 DK
-546 SVKLNTTLA
+546 TT
-555 TKNGET
+555 
-561 YEVEMP
+561 
-567 KAAATLTVTLKEKA
+567 
-581 APQPGE
+581 PQPSE

-598 TVKVMNGTTEV
+598 TVKVMNGATEI

-668 KAAPQPGEGNLIK
+668 KGAPQPEEGNLIK

-729 TVVKPEADKS
+729 TVVKPEANKS

-797 GVVVRAVKP
+797 GVVVRTVKP

-819 SAGVY
+819 PAGVY

>member
-1 MMSIRNISRVALV
+1 
-14 LLLPLLLGWSTDASA
+14 
-29 AMRTILKFEKAPT
+29 MRTILKFEKAPT

-177 VKVTDVTEQVKSVQL
+177 VEVTDNTQQVKSVKL
-192 NGTDVAKDGDNWKA
+192 NTTEVAKDGDNWKA
-206 KMPNAAATLV
+206 KMPNEAATLV
-216 VTLEEKPA
+216 VTLEDKPA
-224 AQSMIMLDVP
+224 AQSMIMLDTP

-260 EGTALEITVTKKTE
+260 EGTALEITVTKKPE

-291 GGKYKADMEDHD
+291 GGKYKTDMADHN

-324 GTADF
+324 GTTDF

-336 AETLTSPAQV
+336 TEALTSPAQV

-386 FTMPSKAAE
+386 FTMPGKAAE
-395 LAVELVE
+395 LTVELVE

-472 NHWTFTMGS
+472 NHWTFTMGT
-481 EDIMLTVELQNKPEP
+481 EDITLTVELQ
-496 AKHKLTIAAVEGATV
+496 
-511 TVTVDGNKVES
+511 
-522 EQEVEEGKKL
+522 
-532 VVSVEVTATDKEVE
+532 DK
-546 SVKLNTTLA
+546 TT
-555 TKNGET
+555 
-561 YEVEMP
+561 
-567 KAAATLTVTLKEKA
+567 
-581 APQPGE
+581 PQPSE

-598 TVKVMNGTTEV
+598 TVKVMNGATEI

-648 GKYEGNMPDAA
+648 GKYEGKMPDAA
-659 ATLKVVLKE
+659 ATLTVALKE
-668 KAAPQPGEGNLIK
+668 KGAPQPEEGNLIK

-707 IDLVITVTAPAG
+707 TDLVITVTAPAG

-729 TVVKPEADKS
+729 TVVKPEANKS

-774 PMVRELVVSNLA
+774 PMVRELVVTNLA

-797 GVVVRAVKP
+797 GVVVRTVKP

>member
-1 MMSIRNISRVALV
+1 MSLRNISRVALV

-29 AMRTILKFEKAPT
+29 GMRKKLNFVKNPD
-42 GGTVKVEW
+42 GGTVKVEFNSN
-50 RGSEK
+50 GT
-55 DSWKEKQPGE
+55 WKEKNPGE
-65 DVLTA
+65 DVLNGA
-70 VELKITATATSGKE
+70 QLKITATPDSGKE
-84 FESLLVNGKDVTNK
+84 FESMQVNGKDVTNK
-98 VTTTGAETVYEC
+98 VKTEGTASVYNC
-110 KATGEKGKDEGGKG
+110 YAAGESGTD
-124 VMTIVVAFKTP
+124 VMNIVVAFKTP

-177 VKVTDVTEQVKSVQL
+177 VKVTDNTQQVKSVKL
-192 NGTDVAKDGDNWKA
+192 NTTEVAKDGDNWKA
-206 KMPNAAATLV
+206 KMPNEAATLV

-224 AQSMIMLDVP
+224 AQSMIMLDIP

-260 EGTALEITVTKKTE
+260 EGTALEITVTKKPE

-336 AETLTSPAQV
+336 TETLTSPAQV

-356 TLKAGVTKSIKSVK
+356 TLKVGVTKSIKSVK

-386 FTMPSKAAE
+386 FTMPGKAAE

-402 AAKMHKVTF
+402 AEKTHKVIF
-411 ANGEGYTIGVTNI
+411 ANGEDYTIGVTNI
-424 SGGAQSINTGDK
+424 SGGAQSINTGEK

-446 ITVTD
+446 ITVTN

-472 NHWTFTMGS
+472 NHWTFTMGT
-481 EDIMLTVELQNKPEP
+481 EDITLTVELQ
-496 AKHKLTIAAVEGATV
+496 
-511 TVTVDGNKVES
+511 
-522 EQEVEEGKKL
+522 
-532 VVSVEVTATDKEVE
+532 DK
-546 SVKLNTTLA
+546 T
-555 TKNGET
+555 
-561 YEVEMP
+561 
-567 KAAATLTVTLKEKA
+567 

-587 GNVLTIVANGT
+587 GNVLTIEANGT

-609 KSGDKVAKDVK
+609 KSGNKVAKDVK

-668 KAAPQPGEGNLIK
+668 KGAPQPGEGNLIK

-707 IDLVITVTAPAG
+707 TDLVITVTAPAG

-797 GVVVRAVKP
+797 GVVVRTVKP

-819 SAGVY
+819 PAGVY

-830 NGARKAIRIVK
+830 SGARKAIRIVK

>member
-177 VKVTDVTEQVKSVQL
+177 VEVTDNTQQVKSVKL
-192 NGTDVAKDGDNWKA
+192 NTTEVAKDGDNWKA
-206 KMPNAAATLV
+206 KMPNEAATLV
-216 VTLEEKPA
+216 VTLEDKPA
-224 AQSMIMLDVP
+224 AQSMIMLDTP

-260 EGTALEITVTKKTE
+260 EGTALEITVTKKPE

-291 GGKYKADMEDHD
+291 GGKYKTDMADHN

-324 GTADF
+324 GTTDF

-336 AETLTSPAQV
+336 TEALTSPAQV

-386 FTMPSKAAE
+386 FTMPGKAAE
-395 LAVELVE
+395 LTVELVE

-472 NHWTFTMGS
+472 NHWTFTMGT
-481 EDIMLTVELQNKPEP
+481 EDITLTVELQ
-496 AKHKLTIAAVEGATV
+496 
-511 TVTVDGNKVES
+511 
-522 EQEVEEGKKL
+522 
-532 VVSVEVTATDKEVE
+532 DK
-546 SVKLNTTLA
+546 TT
-555 TKNGET
+555 
-561 YEVEMP
+561 
-567 KAAATLTVTLKEKA
+567 
-581 APQPGE
+581 PQPSE

-598 TVKVMNGTTEV
+598 TVKVMNGATEI

-648 GKYEGNMPDAA
+648 GKYEGKMPDAA
-659 ATLKVVLKE
+659 ATLTVALKE
-668 KAAPQPGEGNLIK
+668 KGAPQPEEGNLIK

-707 IDLVITVTAPAG
+707 TDLVITVTAPAG

-729 TVVKPEADKS
+729 TVVKPEANKS

-774 PMVRELVVSNLA
+774 PMVRELVVTNLA

-797 GVVVRAVKP
+797 GVVVRTVKP